1 MILISKKT
9 LALLAVFIIRVPAL
23 FSEELSWEEALS
35 EAKSLNPA
43 LAQARQA
50 VKAAK
55 QYYFRSYSAFLPSLS
70 ANAASNQGES
80 DSSGFS
86 KDYSYGL
93 SASLTLFSGFADIA
107 EARSRDCDLKLAEL
121 AYSRALSDVEYNLKK
136 SYVNLQWAQETV
148 RLSEEIL
155 KRRTEN
161 YEMIKLKYEAGSED
175 RGSLL
180 RIEADKSQ
188 AEFDL
193 SKAKRALSSAS
204 LQLVKAMGRDG
215 FEGVTAKDKLP
226 ETPPARV
233 VAVEEAVKKIPEY
246 NMAGYALAKASLSR
260 VSARGGLWPDITATA
275 SKSKSG
281 AEWPPETNRW
291 NAGINISYS
300 FFPGG
305 RNIFDVNIADI
316 NKSIAEASFKETTQQ
331 LSVKLDSAVNAYL
344 DSMENIKVREKFL
357 TASREQSDIT
367 TAKYI
372 NGLASYQDWYVIEN
386 DYIASQRSMLNAKR
400 DAHLSKAGLDNTLG
414 LGD

>member
-1 MILISKKT
+1 
-9 LALLAVFIIRVPAL
+9 
-23 FSEELSWEEALS
+23 
-35 EAKSLNPA
+35 
-43 LAQARQA
+43 
-50 VKAAK
+50 
-55 QYYFRSYSAFLPSLS
+55 
-70 ANAASNQGES
+70 
-80 DSSGFS
+80 
-86 KDYSYGL
+86 
-93 SASLTLFSGFADIA
+93 
-107 EARSRDCDLKLAEL
+107 
-121 AYSRALSDVEYNLKK
+121 
-136 SYVNLQWAQETV
+136 
-148 RLSEEIL
+148 
-155 KRRTEN
+155 
-161 YEMIKLKYEAGSED
+161 MIKLKYEAGSED